1 MSIATHSNGGLLD
14 KALSVFEGIKKRNPA
29 IATQYIDSEKFIN
42 HNVHAY
48 DGIAGVEGFIS
59 HLPPATATAPLTVVR
74 AFQDGQYVFT
84 HAEGDVFGP
93 TVLFDI
99 FKFEDGKIVEH
110 WDNATS
116 AKPPNASGHTSTD
129 GPTKA
134 EDLELTEQNKAI
146 VKDFYESIFLKGQ
159 FERMGSF
166 FNGDNFIRHDPRGG
180 DGLTALMTMIRKQVQ
195 EGVVMTVD
203 RIALIL
209 GEGNFVLVAAGGSI
223 ADKPVAYYDLFR
235 LEGGKIAEHWD
246 VIEETPPRDQWNNNN
261 GKF

>member
-1 MSIATHSNGGLLD
+1 MSITTNSDASQVD
-14 KALSVFEGIKKRNPA
+14 RALSVFEGLDKRDPA
-29 IATQYIDSEKFIN
+29 IATQYIDSTKFIN
-42 HNVHAY
+42 HNVRAY
-48 DGIAGVEGFIS
+48 DGVAGVEGFIS
-59 HLPPATATAPLTVVR
+59 HLPPATNPLTVVR

-84 HAEGDVFGP
+84 HAEGDLFGP
-93 TVLFDI
+93 TVFFDI
-99 FKFEDGKIVEH
+99 FKFGNGKIVEH

-116 AKPPNASGHTSTD
+116 ATPPNASGHTSTD

-159 FERMGSF
+159 FEKMGSF
-166 FNGDNFIRHDPRGG
+166 FNGDNYIRHDPRGG
-180 DGLTALMTMIRKQVQ
+180 DGLAALMTMIREQAQ
-195 EGVVMTVD
+195 QGVVMKVD

-223 ADKPVAYYDLFR
+223 ADRPVAYYDLFR
-235 LEGGKIAEHWD
+235 LEDGKIAEHWD
-246 VIEETPPRDQWNNNN
+246 VIEETPPQDQWSNSN